1 VEPGIS
7 LRMSIYRRPEAR
19 RLLSMLLEE
28 GRVYAPGSGADDV
41 LGDML
46 RLGMLREAAR
56 ESWLRDPTSG
66 ATSFSL
72 RPSCPYCGSSD
83 IEKEELMEHIGCGYV
98 GRASDF
104 LRGGECKVC
113 PRCGR
118 PADLRVIGSWFYC
131 RSCGRSFQSPR
142 IIASSGDRMV
152 RVEEL
157 EPVVVTRYEVNP
169 AMREEVRGVLS
180 LYSRLEDRLRSLG
193 YSIEESAS
201 VTGASGVPQK
211 FDLIARAQDHS
222 VYADF
227 ILAESEPLLLAGM
240 MGQLVKYFDVVHGSR
255 LLLVLVPMSDLPQR
269 LLGSCCPGMIRILG
283 GGTPEEAAGAI
294 EGLEL

>member
-1 VEPGIS
+1 MEPGIS
-7 LRMSIYRRPEAR
+7 LRTSIYRRPEAR
-19 RLLSMLLEE
+19 RLLSRLLEE
-28 GRVYAPGSGADDV
+28 GHLYAPGSGADDV

-56 ESWLRDPTSG
+56 ESWLRDPASG

-72 RPSCPYCGSSD
+72 KPSCPYCGSSD
-83 IEKEELMEHIGCGYV
+83 VGKEELMEHVGCGYV

-104 LRGGECKVC
+104 LQGGECKIC

-142 IIASSGDRMV
+142 IIASSGGRTV

-157 EPVVVTRYEVNP
+157 EPVGVIRYEVNP
-169 AMREEVRGVLS
+169 SMLDEIRGVLS
-180 LYSRLEDRLRSLG
+180 LYSRLEDRLGSLG
-193 YSIEESAS
+193 YSVEEFAS
-201 VTGASGVPQK
+201 VTGASGIAQK
-211 FDLIARAQDHS
+211 FDLIARAKDSS
-222 VYADF
+222 VYADV
-227 ILAESEPLLLAGM
+227 ILAESEPLLLAGV

-283 GGTPEEAAGAI
+283 GDSPEEAAGAI
-294 EGLEL
+294 DALDL